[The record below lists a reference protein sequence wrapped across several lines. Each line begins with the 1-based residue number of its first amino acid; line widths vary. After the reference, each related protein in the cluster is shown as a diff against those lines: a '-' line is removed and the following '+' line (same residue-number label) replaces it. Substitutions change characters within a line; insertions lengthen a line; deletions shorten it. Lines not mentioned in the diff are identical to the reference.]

1 MTLRNRIAL
10 AIFASLLSA
19 CSTTNVGLKYVP
31 TTTVTKVQDAQY
43 PVAIG
48 PFIDKREEPGKWLG
62 AIRGGYGNPMKNL
75 EAERPV
81 AEMGQSAFSEGLRAR
96 GIKVADEG
104 KRKVIGTVI
113 KLECNQYVRREAYVD
128 IEIAVL
134 DQAGQQQFTK
144 TYSASKVE
152 GSLITLD
159 AGIFA
164 SVDDLRIVLEKTLR
178 QAIDQA
184 LDDHALIA
192 ALQP

>member
-1 MTLRNRIAL
+1 MRNGIAL
-10 AIFASLLSA
+10 AAFGLLLSA

-31 TTTVTKVQDAQY
+31 TTTVANTQDAQY
-43 PVAIG
+43 AVAIG
-48 PFIDKREEPGKWLG
+48 PFLDKREETGTWLG
-62 AIRGGYGNPMKNL
+62 AIRGGYGNPIKNL

-81 AEMGQSAFSEGLRAR
+81 AEMVKSAFSEGLRSR
-96 GIKVADEG
+96 GITIADEG
-104 KRKVIGTVI
+104 KNKVIGTVT

-128 IEIAVL
+128 IEISVL
-134 DQAGQQQFTK
+134 DQAGQQKFTK

-159 AGIFA
+159 AGVFA